1 MAFKVEQHLVKRV
14 LESSKHF
21 NILQIFGLLAFAAVA
36 SAQSGIGYYGQQL
49 QKQVEVQPE
58 YSYQQQAQ
66 VQEQEELQYQPQAQ
80 VYQEQPQQVQIQQ
93 QQIEIQQVQP
103 QQHVQQVHYQPQQQQ
118 QQKHYQHHEEE
129 HHAPAHYQFTYGVH
143 DDHTGDVHGQQES
156 RSGDKTEGQYY
167 LIDADGHKRIV
178 TYQVHGKSG
187 FIAQV
192 QREPIKGYQAP
203 QQQHYQQHHQ
213 HQHHHQEQQQQ
224 QQEYY

>member
-1 MAFKVEQHLVKRV
+1 MAFK
-14 LESSKHF
+14 
-21 NILQIFGLLAFAAVA
+21 IFGLLAFAAVA
-36 SAQSGIGYYGQQL
+36 GAQSGIGYYGQHL

-58 YSYQQQAQ
+58 YSYQQQPQ
-66 VQEQEELQYQPQAQ
+66 VQEQEELQYQPQTQ
-80 VYQEQPQQVQIQQ
+80 VYQEQTQQVQIQQ
-93 QQIEIQQVQP
+93 QQIQIQQVQP
-103 QQHVQQVHYQPQQQQ
+103 QQVHYQPQQQQ
-118 QQKHYQHHEEE
+118 KHYHHHEEE

-187 FIAQV
+187 FVAQV

-203 QQQHYQQHHQ
+203 QQHQQHYQQQ
-213 HQHHHQEQQQQ
+213 HHHHQEQQQQ